1 MTNREFFEK
10 VIAVVEDSEMK
21 AFAQERIEQIDKT
34 NVKRK
39 ETAAEKR
46 AVKLAERE
54 PVHQAIMAAITT
66 EPKTATTLIMEAG
79 VELKPQAIPSM
90 LKADI
95 AAGVIVKDAVKVPG
109 KGKHVGYR
117 LA

>member
-1 MTNREFFEK
+1 MTTREFFEN
-10 VIAVVEDSEMK
+10 VIATIDNAEMK
-21 AFAQERIEQIDKT
+21 EFAQERLAQLDKT
-34 NVKRK
+34 NEKRK

-46 AVKLAERE
+46 AAKLAERE
-54 PVHQAIMAAITT
+54 PMRKAIMEAITA

-79 VELKPQAIPSM
+79 VDLKPQAIPSM